1 MEKQFYQRI
10 FMFIASL
17 VIVTNIFCS
26 THQAFQLSNNKVT
39 LEESVLDSKIGTYSV
54 ASTSESV
61 LDIEESRTE
70 LEEEENF
77 SDGLKSILTTTN
89 FYFSGAVWFYYAS
102 GKNSESFCIIKQK
115 FPPIFLLVENFRI

>member
-1 MEKQFYQRI
+1 VEKQFYQRI

-26 THQAFQLSNNKVT
+26 THQAYFFSSTKVSI
-39 LEESVLDSKIGTYSV
+39 EETVLDSKIGTYSLV
-54 ASTSESV
+54 STTESIF
-61 LDIEESRTE
+61 DIEESRTE

-77 SDGLKSILTTTN
+77 SDGLKSILSTTN
-89 FYFSGAVWFYYAS
+89 FHLSGAVWFYFSS
-102 GKNSESFCIIKQK
+102 GKSSEHFCCIKQK

>member
-1 MEKQFYQRI
+1 
-10 FMFIASL
+10 MFIASL

-26 THQAFQLSNNKVT
+26 THQAYLLSNNNVSF
-39 LEESVLDSKIGTYSV
+39 EETIIDSKIGTYSV

-77 SDGLKSILTTTN
+77 SDNLKSLLSTTN
-89 FYFSGAVWFYYAS
+89 FHLSGAVWFYYAS
-102 GKNSESFCIIKQK
+102 GKNSEPFCTIKQK

>member
-1 MEKQFYQRI
+1 MEKQLYQRI

-26 THQAFQLSNNKVT
+26 THQAYLLSSIKFS
-39 LEESVLDSKIGTYSV
+39 LEETVLDSKIGTYSLV
-54 ASTSESV
+54 STTESV

-77 SDGLKSILTTTN
+77 SDDLKSFLSTTN
-89 FYFSGAVWFYYAS
+89 FHLSGAVWFYYAS
-102 GKNSESFCIIKQK
+102 GKSSEPFYAIKQK
-115 FPPIFLLVENFRI
+115 FPPIFLRIENFRI

>member
-1 MEKQFYQRI
+1 
-10 FMFIASL
+10 MFIASL

-39 LEESVLDSKIGTYSV
+39 LEETVLDSKIGTYSV
-54 ASTSESV
+54 ISTTESIF
-61 LDIEESRTE
+61 DIEESRTE

-77 SDGLKSILTTTN
+77 SDDLKSFLSATN
-89 FYFSGAVWFYYAS
+89 FHLSGAVWFYYAS
-102 GKNSESFCIIKQK
+102 GKSSEPFYSIKQK